1 MSEMARRDWTEKLRV
16 YLVTDDRPDHGEV
29 AAIVEQALAGGVT
42 CVQLRR
48 KQDDGGP
55 MLKLALRLRELA
67 SAHGALFIVN
77 DRLDIALLSGA
88 DGVHV
93 GQTDLPAS
101 LVKSRF
107 PELVVG
113 VSARS
118 VGEAVQ
124 AEQDGADYLGVG
136 SVYPTA
142 TKGDAVLTG
151 LDVLAAC
158 KRAVRIPIV
167 GIGGITVERAPEV
180 MAAGA
185 DGVAVVSAVMSAPDP
200 KAAAAAL
207 AQLTFS

>member
-1 MSEMARRDWTEKLRV
+1 MTGQDFADKLRV
-16 YLVTDDRPDHGEV
+16 YLVTDDRPDHDEV
-29 AAIVEQALAGGVT
+29 VAIVEQALAGGVT

-48 KQDDGGP
+48 KREDGGP
-55 MLKLALRLRELA
+55 MLKLAVRLRELA

-77 DRLDIALLSGA
+77 DRVDIALLSGA

-93 GQTDLPAS
+93 GQTDLPARM
-101 LVKSRF
+101 VKSRF
-107 PELVVG
+107 PELLVG

-118 VGEAVQ
+118 VEEAVR

-151 LDVLAAC
+151 LETLAAC
-158 KRAVRIPIV
+158 RRAVHVPIV
-167 GIGGITVERAPEV
+167 GIGGITVERAV
-180 MAAGA
+180 DVLAAGA
-185 DGVAVVSAVMSAPDP
+185 DGVAVVSAIMSAQDP

-207 AQLTFS
+207 AQRAIS

>member
-1 MSEMARRDWTEKLRV
+1 MARRDWIEKLRV
-16 YLVTDDRPDHGEV
+16 YLVTDDRPDHEEV

-48 KQDDGGP
+48 KHEDGGP
-55 MLKLALRLRELA
+55 MLRLALRLRELA
-67 SAHGALFIVN
+67 SAHDALFIVN

-107 PELVVG
+107 PELLVG

-118 VGEAVQ
+118 VDEAVR
-124 AEQDGADYLGVG
+124 AEVDGADYLGVG

-151 LDVLAAC
+151 LETLAAC
-158 KRAVRIPIV
+158 RRAVRIPIV
-167 GIGGITVERAPEV
+167 GIGGITVERASEV

-185 DGVAVVSAVMSAPDP
+185 SGVAVVSAIMSAPDP
-200 KAAAAAL
+200 KAAATAFAER
-207 AQLTFS
+207 TSS